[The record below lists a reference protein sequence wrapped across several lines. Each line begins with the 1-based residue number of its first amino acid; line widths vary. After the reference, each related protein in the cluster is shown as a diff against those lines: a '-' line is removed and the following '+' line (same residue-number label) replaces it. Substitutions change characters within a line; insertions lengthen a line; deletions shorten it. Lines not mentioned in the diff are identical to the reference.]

1 MIRFKTRLQTA
12 AALTALMVLATTTT
26 SSAQAATTDEAAG
39 PFYVGVGVGGSAFGT
54 RDVVATKGP
63 ADEQS
68 RAFKIY
74 GGYQITDHFGVQ
86 AGYTRLG
93 SLNDTFTSSGVGV
106 KQTVSGRSL
115 YVAGTARYRVSESF
129 ALIGKLGVSFGK
141 ATGTNLLATSDNL
154 IGSRRYLM
162 GGFGGEYRLNRSLA
176 LTADYEAYGKLSNKV
191 SADAF
196 TLGARF
202 TF

>member
-1 MIRFKTRLQTA
+1 MNRFNFYFQAVAVL
-12 AALTALMVLATTTT
+12 AALMAITTHTR
-26 SSAQAATTDEAAG
+26 ADPLDDAAG
-39 PFYVGVGVGGSAFGT
+39 PFYVGVSGGGSAFGT
-54 RDVVATKGP
+54 LDVGATKRTT
-63 ADEQS
+63 DEQS

-74 GGYQITDHFGVQ
+74 GGYQLTDYFGVQ

-93 SLNDTFTSSGVGV
+93 SLNDSFASNGVSV

-115 YVAGTARYRVSESF
+115 YVAGTASYPVSESF
-129 ALIGKLGVSFGK
+129 ALTGKLGISFGK
-141 ATGTNLLATSDNL
+141 ATGTNVLTASDNL
-154 IGSRRYLM
+154 IGSKRYLM
-162 GGFGGEYRLNRSLA
+162 SGFGGEYRLNRSIA

-202 TF
+202 SF

>member
-1 MIRFKTRLQTA
+1 MNRFNLRRQSPA
-12 AALTALMVLATTTT
+12 AFAAFAALMSIAA
-26 SSAQAATTDEAAG
+26 SSQAAPADVTPG

-63 ADEQS
+63 VDEQS

-74 GGYQITDHFGVQ
+74 GGYQLTDYFGVQ
-86 AGYTRLG
+86 FGYTRLG
-93 SLNDTFTSSGVGV
+93 SLNDSFTSNGVSV

-115 YVAGTARYRVSESF
+115 YVAGTARYPISESF
-129 ALIGKLGVSFGK
+129 ALTGKLGISFGK
-141 ATGTNLLATSDNL
+141 ATGTNVLTASDNL
-154 IGSRRYLM
+154 IGSKRYLM
-162 GGFGGEYRLNRSLA
+162 GGFGGEYRLNRNVA
-176 LTADYEAYGKLSNKV
+176 LTADYEAYGKLSNKA

-202 TF
+202 SF

>member
-1 MIRFKTRLQTA
+1 MAI
-12 AALTALMVLATTTT
+12 T
-26 SSAQAATTDEAAG
+26 SSALAAPIDEATG

-54 RDVVATKGP
+54 RDVGATKGTV
-63 ADEQS
+63 DEQS

-74 GGYQITDHFGVQ
+74 GGYQLTDHFGVQ

-93 SLNDTFTSSGVGV
+93 SLNDNFTTGGVSV

-115 YVAGTARYRVSESF
+115 YVAGTARYSVSESF
-129 ALIGKLGVSFGK
+129 AVTGKLGISFGK
-141 ATGTNLLATSDNL
+141 TTGTNLLSASDNL
-154 IGSRRYLM
+154 IGSKRYLM
-162 GGFGGEYRLNRSLA
+162 GGFGAEYRLNRSVA

-202 TF
+202 SF

>member
-1 MIRFKTRLQTA
+1 MNRFKTRLQAA
-12 AALTALMVLATTTT
+12 AALAAVMAITTPT
-26 SSAQAATTDEAAG
+26 QAAPADETPG
-39 PFYVGVGVGGSAFGT
+39 PFYVGMGVGGSAFGT

-63 ADEQS
+63 VDEQS
-68 RAFKIY
+68 RVFKIY
-74 GGYQITDHFGVQ
+74 GGYQLTDYFGVQ

-93 SLNDTFTSSGVGV
+93 SLNDTFTSNGVSV

-115 YVAGTARYRVSESF
+115 YVAGTARYPVSESF
-129 ALIGKLGVSFGK
+129 AITGKLGISFGK
-141 ATGTNLLATSDNL
+141 ATGTNLLTASDNL
-154 IGSRRYLM
+154 IGSKRYLM
-162 GGFGGEYRLNRSLA
+162 GGFGGEYRLNRKVA

-202 TF
+202 NF